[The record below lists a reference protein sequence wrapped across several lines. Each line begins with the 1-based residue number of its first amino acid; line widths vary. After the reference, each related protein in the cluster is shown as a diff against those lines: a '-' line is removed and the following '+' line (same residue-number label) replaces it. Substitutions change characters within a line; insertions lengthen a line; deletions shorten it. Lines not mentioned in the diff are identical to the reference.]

1 MILGRHS
8 CFTTGSVERSNQS
21 VEATLATLR
30 KLQREEGGNGVG
42 FVQHLG
48 RIMLTRN
55 NLPGR
60 QISGGGVSRT
70 SYLQTFGCNPPSLF
84 SSGPMSH
91 GFSQALRTGTEQRA
105 TALADHFAPIF
116 ASQNP
121 ASAAAGMAAAPA
133 MSTDESQTAQGAT
146 DADQPQLTM
155 AEASPTTADPSST
168 ADGADDAEQAH
179 TMPAGASMPH
189 SPIAS
194 SSSSIGDQ
202 WWDRSPSPA
211 ESTDDA
217 RCNTPIRGQE
227 EAQPQRSIVHNHLR
241 RGAMMAKKRQAAA
254 VDRRFSRVS
263 AMQANSV
270 KPGDVVEIPFPR
282 DLKGPSGSDVGCK
295 AVVMRLGTKQG
306 YYVVATRYGQL
317 DRDLR
322 YEEFSVSKTPL
333 ADIPSLMDVYS
344 SQSPQQLVSL
354 KRVSELLNGS
364 SSNSKSQACRC
375 ASKGCW
381 LPSAQDGGISTGSS
395 CPCRKAGRLCGSG
408 CHAQKSARLRHGC
421 CNKDTQANVRS
432 QATSATPVVH
442 APEEASTQ
450 SNPFATPVQSPR
462 AEPATSKH
470 LRSPAPSSTASTPAR
485 PTKAAKKSPT
495 DAPRRSAQ
503 ASTVRAA
510 TTGTKKTAAPPAARA
525 SVSKRFAPPCA
536 PPPSLLL
543 RSQQNRARRQRS
555 SLHRAP
561 PAARGR
567 SASLP
572 TAPSANARSE
582 L

>member
-1 MILGRHS
+1 
-8 CFTTGSVERSNQS
+8 
-21 VEATLATLR
+21 
-30 KLQREEGGNGVG
+30 
-42 FVQHLG
+42 
-48 RIMLTRN
+48 MLTNN

-60 QISGGGVSRT
+60 QITGGGVSRT
-70 SYLQTFGCNPPSLF
+70 PYLQTFGCNPPSLF

-133 MSTDESQTAQGAT
+133 MSTDENLTAPGTA
-146 DADQPQLTM
+146 DADQPQETV
-155 AEASPTTADPSST
+155 AATSTSPTAADPSPT
-168 ADGADDAEQAH
+168 ADGVDDAEPAH

-189 SPIAS
+189 SPLAS
-194 SSSSIGDQ
+194 SPSTSRTAASPAALGDQ

-217 RCNTPIRGQE
+217 RCSPPIRGQE
-227 EAQPQRSIVHNHLR
+227 EAQPQPSSVHDHLR
-241 RGAMMAKKRQAAA
+241 TGAMKAKIKQAAA
-254 VDRRFSRVS
+254 VDRRFARVS
-263 AMQANSV
+263 ATQANTV
-270 KPGDVVEIPFPR
+270 KPSDVVEIPFPK

-295 AVVMRLGTKQG
+295 AVVMRLGAKQG

-317 DRDLR
+317 ARELR

-333 ADIPSLMDVYS
+333 AAIQSLMDVYS

-354 KRVSELLNGS
+354 RRVSELLNGS

-408 CHAQKSARLRHGC
+408 CHAQKSAKLRHGC

-450 SNPFATPVQSPR
+450 SNPFATPIQSPR

-495 DAPRRSAQ
+495 DAPRGSAQ
-503 ASTVRAA
+503 ASTVRAP

-525 SVSKRFAPPCA
+525 SASKRFAPPCA
-536 PPPSLLL
+536 RRRLLCYCARNRTARADSGRCCTGRRLPKRLHTADPPHCPPLQVLT
-543 RSQQNRARRQRS
+543 QGPNCERARS
-555 SLHRAP
+555 TA
-561 PAARGR
+561 PAAH
-567 SASLP
+567 ASRVQP
-572 TAPSANARSE
+572 RCAYAS
-582 L
+582 